1 MFMEMPDGDIINLAN
16 VIAVQAS
23 DYLYSITIYTDYGD
37 TFRVEASDAANQE
50 ELMGRLD
57 FLLHGAPF
65 KTGVVYIENL
75 ILRTDKIRHI
85 NIDEDNAGKKLMK
98 IYIDKYQFLIDNDA
112 EKHMQELTQLLS
124 RKNISGGNTVFV
136 KL

>member
-1 MFMEMPDGDIINLAN
+1 MFMEMPDGDIINLDN
-16 VIAVQAS
+16 VIAVQATN
-23 DYLYSITIYTDYGD
+23 YLHGITIYTDYGD
-37 TFRVEASDAANQE
+37 TFRVEASDAANQK

-57 FLLHGAPF
+57 FLLHGAPS

-85 NIDEDNAGKKLMK
+85 NIDEDGAGKKLIK
-98 IYIDKYQFLIDNDA
+98 IYIDKYQFLIENDA
-112 EKHMQELTQLLS
+112 EKHMQELTQLLA
-124 RKNISGGNTVFV
+124 RKNISGSHTTFV